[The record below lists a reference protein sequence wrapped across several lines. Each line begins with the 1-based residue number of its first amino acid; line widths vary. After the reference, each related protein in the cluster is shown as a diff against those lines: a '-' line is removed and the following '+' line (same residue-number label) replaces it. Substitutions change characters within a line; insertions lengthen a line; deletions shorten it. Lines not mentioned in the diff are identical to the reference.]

1 LGENKIAG
9 MRPAWLEINLDAL
22 AHNVALLRERVGG
35 VALIGVV
42 KADAYGHGSVE
53 IGLELV
59 RLGVWG
65 LAVATVGEGRRL
77 RRAGITAPVLLLGG
91 LHPSQAGE
99 VLEAG
104 LIPSLSGLEAARAL
118 DQGARA
124 LGLRAQVQ
132 LKWDTGMGRVG
143 FPWEEAAQVRW
154 ALEGLEGL
162 EVGGHYS
169 HFADAE
175 GNEAWTRSQIAHF
188 EVVRRVWGPGYFYH
202 LCNTAGILNYP
213 EAAYDAVRPGIS
225 LYGLW
230 PGVGLKPIARLLAR
244 PTLVK
249 CLPPG
254 RSIGYGGL
262 YTTGGHEW
270 IATLPVGYADG
281 MPRSLY
287 NRATVRLN
295 GQNYPVVG
303 RISMDQITVRI
314 PERVSLDCIFEVVTP
329 DFDPGSSLCG
339 WAELTGTVSYEP
351 AVRLAARLPRVYL
364 RGGVEVARV
373 EAW

>member
-1 LGENKIAG
+1 

-22 AHNVALLRERVGG
+22 AHNLALLRERVGG
-35 VALIGVV
+35 VGLIGVV

-53 IGLELV
+53 IGRELV

-77 RRAGITAPVLLLGG
+77 REAGITARLLLLGA
-91 LHPSQAGE
+91 LHPAQAGE

-104 LIPSLSGLEAARAL
+104 LIPSLSNLEAALAL
-118 DQGARA
+118 DQAARA
-124 LGLRAQVQ
+124 LGLRVQVQ

-143 FPWEEAAQVRW
+143 FPWEEAAQVRR

-175 GNEAWTRSQIAHF
+175 ANEAWTRSQIAHF
-188 EVVRRVWGPGYFYH
+188 EAVRRVWGPGYLYH
-202 LCNTAGILNYP
+202 LCNSAGILNYP

-230 PGVGLKPIARLLAR
+230 PGVGLRPVARLLAR

-254 RSIGYGGL
+254 RPIGYGGL
-262 YTTGGHEW
+262 YTTTGHEW
-270 IATLPVGYADG
+270 IATLPLGYADG
-281 MPRSLY
+281 MPRALC

-295 GQNYPVVG
+295 GQACPVVG

-314 PERVSLDCIFEVVTP
+314 PERVSLDSVFEVITP

-339 WAELTGTVSYEP
+339 WAELSGTVSYEP

-364 RGGVEVARV
+364 RGGVEVART
-373 EAW
+373 EG